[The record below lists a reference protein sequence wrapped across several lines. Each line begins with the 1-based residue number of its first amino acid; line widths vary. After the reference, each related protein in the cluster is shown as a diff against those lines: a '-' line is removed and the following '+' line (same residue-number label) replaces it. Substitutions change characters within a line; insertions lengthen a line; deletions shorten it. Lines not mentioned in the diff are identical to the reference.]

1 MEEFMKNY
9 KKIILNL
16 SLLLVASYSFGA
28 DLNFDIDV
36 PTLDL
41 DTPIDLVFEPMPELV
56 IEQIPEQVTNF
67 VDNFANGES
76 ALDALTYP
84 ESDLPDPDQL
94 DPAAKYS
101 LFTMFEEE
109 AVNDGLSLDDAASS
123 ENAFDQNR
131 LEEDFTPLT
140 KKALPADKS
149 VHKGKKQHAC
159 NFKGCKLVT
168 ASLSNLVIHKRT
180 HTGE

>member
-1 MEEFMKNY
+1 MGEFMKNY

-28 DLNFDIDV
+28 DLNFDLDV
-36 PTLDL
+36 RTLDLDTPTFGL

-56 IEQIPEQVTNF
+56 TEQIFEQVTNF

-123 ENAFDQNR
+123 ENAFDQSG

-168 ASLSNLVIHKRT
+168 ASLSNL
-180 HTGE
+180 

>member
-1 MEEFMKNY
+1 MGEIMKNY

-16 SLLLVASYSFGA
+16 SLLLVTSYSFGA
-28 DLNFDIDV
+28 DLNFDLDISTFDLDI

-41 DTPIDLVFEPMPELV
+41 DTPIDLVFEPMSEPV

-101 LFTMFEEE
+101 L
-109 AVNDGLSLDDAASS
+109 
-123 ENAFDQNR
+123 
-131 LEEDFTPLT
+131 
-140 KKALPADKS
+140 
-149 VHKGKKQHAC
+149 
-159 NFKGCKLVT
+159 
-168 ASLSNLVIHKRT
+168 
-180 HTGE
+180 